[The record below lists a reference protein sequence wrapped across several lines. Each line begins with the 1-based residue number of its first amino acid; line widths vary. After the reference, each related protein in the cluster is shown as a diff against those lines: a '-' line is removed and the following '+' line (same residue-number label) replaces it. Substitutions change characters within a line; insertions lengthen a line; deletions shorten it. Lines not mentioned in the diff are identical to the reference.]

1 METKNK
7 TTDQE
12 IKTSDQKF
20 DAVKFMREQ
29 RDKISKSLSELSPE
43 QILRHFEEVK
53 NSSDI
58 RPSA

>member
-7 TTDQE
+7 KTNQE
-12 IKTSDQKF
+12 TEASEKKF

-29 RDKISKSLSELSPE
+29 RDKISKSIADLSPE
-43 QILRHFEEVK
+43 QIINHFEEVK
-53 NSSDI
+53 SSTNI